1 MLSGHMKLSYF
12 VLMAHIDVERIIEQ
26 SDRLGLEHLAGPTR
40 GVQIDRVEIAD
51 LDGIEEAEERTLVII
66 DSAKAPS
73 GFKID
78 IAIHQA
84 RAHGLSGL
92 LFTADL
98 DLPAT
103 ARQLAETSSLPTL
116 RAPSRKASDLAVEID
131 RMVSSS
137 SSDILTRA
145 RHALAA
151 ARNAAALGS
160 ADRAAAVLAAASTS
174 LGGSVVFESDPLVD
188 WTDSTAVFI
197 GEVPRG
203 RLRFDP
209 GGDNSTT
216 ALFSKVVDARPHR
229 NDKEARGRG
238 GRPDTS
244 APLNSDQIVADAA
257 ALALPGVA
265 SVFSR
270 VKLHETQSRFAPR
283 QSSGEL
289 IAQLIVSESSRVDS
303 LANRAYQL
311 GVPLQHVHCVSW
323 LAFSHTNAH
332 DENPSK
338 ALQSALELFA
348 LELFEQRTEL
358 WHIAFVHNDAFIVM
372 TEEPNVGEIH
382 RRLREAS
389 AAIADQAQLLGNGEW
404 DVTLGI
410 GTPQPGPEGLRRSAA
425 EARVAAE
432 TAISSGRIGHI
443 EVTDVTGLRRVL
455 LDFYASPTSREL
467 LADILSP
474 LDEQG
479 SDKAH
484 TAVRT
489 LLAYL
494 GNRNSPT
501 KAAADL
507 SLHPNAVTYRIRNI
521 EASLQLDLIDP
532 DTRFAIELAC
542 RVRLLGRDSGDGD

>member
-1 MLSGHMKLSYF
+1 M
-12 VLMAHIDVERIIEQ
+12 
-26 SDRLGLEHLAGPTR
+26 
-40 GVQIDRVEIAD
+40 
-51 LDGIEEAEERTLVII
+51 
-66 DSAKAPS
+66 
-73 GFKID
+73 
-78 IAIHQA
+78 
-84 RAHGLSGL
+84 
-92 LFTADL
+92 
-98 DLPAT
+98 
-103 ARQLAETSSLPTL
+103 
-116 RAPSRKASDLAVEID
+116 
-131 RMVSSS
+131 
-137 SSDILTRA
+137 
-145 RHALAA
+145 
-151 ARNAAALGS
+151 
-160 ADRAAAVLAAASTS
+160 
-174 LGGSVVFESDPLVD
+174 
-188 WTDSTAVFI
+188 
-197 GEVPRG
+197 
-203 RLRFDP
+203 
-209 GGDNSTT
+209 
-216 ALFSKVVDARPHR
+216 
-229 NDKEARGRG
+229 
-238 GRPDTS
+238 
-244 APLNSDQIVADAA
+244 
-257 ALALPGVA
+257 
-265 SVFSR
+265 FSR
-270 VKLHETQSRFAPR
+270 VKLHETQSRFSPQ

-323 LAFSHTNAH
+323 LAFSHSDAD
-332 DENPSK
+332 DENPPK

-358 WHIAFVHNDAFIVM
+358 WHIAFVYNDAFIVM
-372 TEEPNVGEIH
+372 TEEPSSGEIH

-410 GTPQPGPEGLRRSAA
+410 GTPQSGPEGLRRSAA

-484 TAVRT
+484 AAVRT

-521 EASLQLDLIDP
+521 EASLQLDLNDP

-542 RVRLLGRDSGDGD
+542 RVRLLGRDSGDRD